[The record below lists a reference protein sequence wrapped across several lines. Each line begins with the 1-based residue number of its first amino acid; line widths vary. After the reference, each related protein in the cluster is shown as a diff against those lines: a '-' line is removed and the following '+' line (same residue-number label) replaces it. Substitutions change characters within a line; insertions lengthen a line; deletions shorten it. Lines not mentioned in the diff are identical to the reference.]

1 MAAMQP
7 DSMTDSLTRFCE
19 KQLPD
24 TLEFLER
31 MVAINSFTENGVGID
46 RLAGVTATQFA
57 ELGFEAS
64 QVPSAHPGYG
74 QHLVLKRAA
83 AASNAPT
90 IALLSHLDTVYT
102 AEEEQRNDF
111 SWRVEGSR
119 IYGPGTN
126 DIKGGTALM
135 YLTLGALRKAAPNT
149 FAQTNWVVLL
159 NACEEVVSEDFGLL
173 CRAQLPVDTL
183 GCLIFEGDGGG
194 LDDFSLVSARKGRAT
209 FRVTVTGR
217 SAHAGGDHR
226 RGANAVT
233 QLARVALDLEQMTDY
248 AAGLTVNVATIQGG
262 TVTNRV
268 PHLASME
275 LEMRAFDPMA
285 YAYAREHILA
295 WNRDGEVSS
304 TDGDLFCCRVNVEVT
319 HETVPWPRNPGTD
332 RLVAL
337 WQQAGRGLGLQVR
350 CEERGGL
357 SDGNVLWDFF
367 PTIDGLGPRG
377 ENSHCSEMNPA
388 EGKEQEWVDVASF
401 VPKSVMNATA
411 ILRLLAE

>member
-1 MAAMQP
+1 MIP
-7 DSMTDSLTRFCE
+7 DLQTKSLTRFCE
-19 KQLPD
+19 SQLPC
-24 TLEFLER
+24 TLEFLRE
-31 MVAINSFTENGVGID
+31 MVAINSFTENAEGID
-46 RLAGVTATQFA
+46 RLAGMTAAHFA
-57 ELGFEAS
+57 KLGFKAL
-64 QVPSAHPGYG
+64 QVPAAHPGYG
-74 QHLVLKRAA
+74 SHLVLKRAA
-83 AASNAPT
+83 GASNAPT

-102 AEEEQRNDF
+102 ADEEQRNDF
-111 SWRVEGSR
+111 AWRVEGSR

-135 YLTLGALRKAAPNT
+135 YLALAAIREAAPET
-149 FAQTNWVVLL
+149 FVQTNWVVLL

-173 CRAQLPVDTL
+173 CRAQLPTDTL

-194 LDDFSLVSARKGRAT
+194 HDDFSLVSARKGRAT

-233 QLARVALDLEQMTDY
+233 QLARVVLDLEQMTDY
-248 AAGLTVNVATIQGG
+248 EAGLTVNVATILGG

-275 LEMRAFDPMA
+275 LEMRAFDPA
-285 YAYAREHILA
+285 VYAHARQRILA
-295 WNRDGEVSS
+295 WNREGEVGS
-304 TDGDLFCCRVNVEVT
+304 TGDDLFRCRVAVEVT

-337 WQQAGRGLGLQVR
+337 WQQAGRDLGLHVR
-350 CEERGGL
+350 SEERGGL

-377 ENSHCSEMNPA
+377 ENSHCSEMNAA
-388 EGKEQEWVDVASF
+388 EGKEQEWVDVGSF
-401 VPKSVMNATA
+401 APKSVMNATA